1 MIERKETRQYT
12 LTVEGETEK
21 MYFEWLQKEINTS
34 ENARYKV
41 KINASIQQFPL
52 SYIKK
57 LNTKSTPSVVH
68 ICDVEGKSAE
78 DIEKFHSVLSQLK
91 EAKAQKHVEYRLGYT
106 NLTFE
111 LWMILHKKDCNAPFS
126 DRSQYL
132 APINSAYNEKFNSLK
147 SYKEERN
154 FKRCLSK
161 LSLSDVNDAVRRA
174 KKITQNNKEIGNP
187 QKSYKGFKYY
197 QDNPS
202 LSIWEIVEEI
212 LTECIQ

>member
-1 MIERKETRQYT
+1 MTERKETRQYT
-12 LTVEGETEK
+12 LTVDGETEK
-21 MYFEWLQKEINTS
+21 MYFECLQKEINTS

-68 ICDVEGKSAE
+68 ICDVEGRSDE
-78 DIEKFHSVLSQLK
+78 DIKKFHNVLSQLK
-91 EAKAQKHVEYRLGYT
+91 EAKEQKHVEYRLGYT

-111 LWMILHKKDCNAPFS
+111 LWVILHKKECNSPFS

-154 FKRCLSK
+154 FKQCLSK
-161 LSLSDVNDAVRRA
+161 LSLSDVNDAVKRA
-174 KKITQNNKEIGNP
+174 KKITQNNKEIGNS

-202 LSIWEIVEEI
+202 LSIWKIVEEI

>member
-1 MIERKETRQYT
+1 MANICYSAVVTANK
-12 LTVEGETEK
+12 K
-21 MYFEWLQKEINTS
+21 DF
-34 ENARYKV
+34 
-41 KINASIQQFPL
+41 
-52 SYIKK
+52 IKR
-57 LNTKSTPSVVH
+57 LAQNM
-68 ICDVEGKSAE
+68 
-78 DIEKFHSVLSQLK
+78 QLALK
-91 EAKAQKHVEYRLGYT
+91 DYS

-111 LWMILHKKDCNAPFS
+111 LWMILHKKDCNSPFS

-161 LSLSDVNDAVRRA
+161 LSLSDVNDAVKRA

-187 QKSYKGFKYY
+187 QKSYKGFRYY